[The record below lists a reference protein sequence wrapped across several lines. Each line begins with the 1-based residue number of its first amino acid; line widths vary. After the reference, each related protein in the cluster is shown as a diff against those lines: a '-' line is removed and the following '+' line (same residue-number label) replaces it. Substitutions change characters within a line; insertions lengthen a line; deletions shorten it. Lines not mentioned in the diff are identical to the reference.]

1 MADGMKGAYP
11 APPFQE
17 GLDWINTGGKALTL
31 ADLRG
36 KVLLLDFWTYG
47 CINCMH
53 IIPVV
58 RQLEE
63 KYANELIVVGVHSGK
78 YIEERVTEN
87 IRTATWRLGVEHPVV
102 NDRHFRTWR
111 SYNVQAWPTV
121 VLVSPDGR
129 YIGQH
134 SGEFTFEDFDKVIGA
149 AVDTYSK
156 AGMMSAEPLHFPLD
170 PEPTPASRDGLH
182 FPGKVL
188 ADPVHGRLFIS
199 DTANHRVLVTNLS
212 QDGASASVVSII
224 GNGTAGF
231 KDGAFGDA
239 MLNHPEGLALQ
250 ENTLFI
256 ADKDNHSIRA
266 ANLASGT
273 LETIAGTGTI
283 GHRGEGGIGRDVS
296 LNSPWDVL
304 ESDNYLYI
312 AMAGTHQIWRL
323 ILSTGRVEPFIGSGR
338 ENLDDGPHKSA
349 TLAQPSGLTTDE
361 QRLFFADAE
370 SSAVRASDFSPDGYT
385 QTLVGAGLF
394 DFGDRDGSGL
404 EARLQHCL
412 GVAYHDGALY
422 VADAYNCKIKLV
434 DLATKT
440 CVTVLGSGEPG
451 DLYEPGGLSVWEGQD
466 GANARLYIADTNNH
480 RLLKSVIDDAGTLL
494 PAIPVTL
501 TFASGAATKFTD
513 KDD

>member
-1 MADGMKGAYP
+1 
-11 APPFQE
+11 
-17 GLDWINTGGKALTL
+17 
-31 ADLRG
+31 
-36 KVLLLDFWTYG
+36 
-47 CINCMH
+47 
-53 IIPVV
+53 
-58 RQLEE
+58 
-63 KYANELIVVGVHSGK
+63 
-78 YIEERVTEN
+78 
-87 IRTATWRLGVEHPVV
+87 
-102 NDRHFRTWR
+102 
-111 SYNVQAWPTV
+111 
-121 VLVSPDGR
+121 
-129 YIGQH
+129 
-134 SGEFTFEDFDKVIGA
+134 
-149 AVDTYSK
+149 
-156 AGMMSAEPLHFPLD
+156 
-170 PEPTPASRDGLH
+170 
-182 FPGKVL
+182 VL

>member
-1 MADGMKGAYP
+1 MAASIKGAYP

-36 KVLLLDFWTYG
+36 KVVLLDFWTYG

-63 KYANELIVVGVHSGK
+63 KYANELVVIGVHSGK
-78 YIEERVTEN
+78 FIEERTTEN
-87 IRTATWRLGVEHPVV
+87 IRTATRRLGVAHPVV
-102 NDRHFRTWR
+102 NDRAFRTWR
-111 SYNVQAWPTV
+111 AYNVQAWPTV
-121 VLVSPDGR
+121 VLISPDGQH
-129 YIGQH
+129 IGQH

-149 AVDTYSK
+149 AVETYGK
-156 AGMMSAEPLHFPLD
+156 AGLMSAEPLHFPLD
-170 PEPTPASRDGLH
+170 PAPEPAAQSLLR

-188 ADPVHGRLFIS
+188 ADPAHGRLFIA
-199 DTANHRVLVTNLS
+199 DTAHNRVLVAKVGA
-212 QDGASASVVSII
+212 DGTSARLESVI
-224 GNGTAGF
+224 GSGTAGLR
-231 KDGAFGDA
+231 DGAFGEA

-250 ENTLFI
+250 ESTLFI
-256 ADKDNHSIRA
+256 ADKENHSIRA
-266 ANLASGT
+266 ANLDDGT

-283 GHRGEGGIGRDVS
+283 GHSREGGVGKDVS

-312 AMAGTHQIWRL
+312 AMAGAHQIWRM
-323 ILSTGRVEPFIGSGR
+323 ILSTGKVAPFIGSGR
-338 ENLDDGPHKSA
+338 ENVDDGPHKSA
-349 TLAQPSGLTTDE
+349 TLVQPSGLTTDE

-394 DFGDRDGSGL
+394 DFGDRDGTGL

-412 GVAYHDGALY
+412 GVGYHDGALY
-422 VADAYNCKIKLV
+422 VADAYNCKIKRI
-434 DLATKT
+434 DLATKE

-451 DLYEPGGLSVWEGQD
+451 DLYEPGGLSVWEGLD
-466 GANARLYIADTNNH
+466 GTGARLYVADTNNH
-480 RLLKSVIDDAGTLL
+480 RVLCTPIAEDGTLK
-494 PAIPVTL
+494 APVAVSLET
-501 TFASGAATKFTD
+501 
-513 KDD
+513 